1 MTQRSRRSDPLRDA
15 LSELAAAEAP
25 ELLAEARL
33 AARARARSL
42 IEDALVEELL
52 QAAGRLRAEQP
63 RPDVVPPEPPAA
75 KTQPRF
81 SFSAPP
87 AKPADTTAPAEE
99 PIASEA
105 ATPSSAE
112 PQTAASSKAEAPVAP
127 EAGEIWWAY
136 CVLAAS
142 DRDAAPVGF
151 AGVDPSGPV
160 EVIAEGDLVAVASEV
175 PRSDYSDDRLR
186 EHLNDVEWVE
196 RVARAHESVL
206 ERALENATVLPLR
219 LCTLYRDRDGVSA
232 MLREQGPLL
241 RKALESLQGR
251 REWGVKLF
259 VDPDRLAEVA
269 EADAGTAAGGGS
281 SGAAYMARRQ
291 QERQI
296 GARARELGDTAA
308 QEVHTQLE
316 RVAEAARSNPPQR
329 PEVHGRDSQMLLNG
343 AYLVAREREH
353 EFEQAIASL
362 REQWEESGFELEL
375 TGPWPPYNF
384 VSSSAL
390 VMP

>member
-1 MTQRSRRSDPLRDA
+1 MTQRSRRSDPLREA
-15 LSELAAAEAP
+15 LSALAAAEAP

-52 QAAGRLRAEQP
+52 QAAGRLPGEPSRS
-63 RPDVVPPEPPAA
+63 DVVPPAPPPAEA
-75 KTQPRF
+75 EPRF
-81 SFSAPP
+81 SATP
-87 AKPADTTAPAEE
+87 AKTADTPAPAEE
-99 PIASEA
+99 PTASEA
-105 ATPSSAE
+105 ETPTSAE
-112 PQTAASSKAEAPVAP
+112 TQGAATSEAEAPIAP
-127 EAGEIWWAY
+127 EAGDIWWAY
-136 CVLAAS
+136 CVLDAA

-160 EVIAEGDLVAVASEV
+160 EVIAEGDLVAVVSEV

-219 LCTLYRDRDGVSA
+219 LCTLYSDRDGVAA
-232 MLREQGPLL
+232 MLHEQGPLL

-259 VDPDRLAEVA
+259 VNPDRLAEVA

-316 RVAEAARSNPPQR
+316 RLAEAARSNPPQR

-353 EFEQAIASL
+353 EFEEAIASL

-384 VSSSAL
+384 VSGSAL

>member
-63 RPDVVPPEPPAA
+63 PPVVGPEEPPPA
-75 KTQPRF
+75 KSQPR
-81 SFSAPP
+81 FSAPP
-87 AKPADTTAPAEE
+87 AKTADTPAPAEE
-99 PIASEA
+99 PTAWEVE
-105 ATPSSAE
+105 TPTSAE
-112 PQTAASSKAEAPVAP
+112 PQSSATPEGETPVAP

-160 EVIAEGDLVAVASEV
+160 EVIAEGDLVAVVSEV

-219 LCTLYRDRDGVSA
+219 LCTLYSDRDGVAA

-353 EFEQAIASL
+353 EFEEAIASL

-384 VSSSAL
+384 VSGSAL